1 MNEHSKSHRV
11 EPAAGGVDRRAC
23 LGFAMT
29 SPLMAGLTACGGG
42 DDRTDLQRSPAAAS
56 TQGAAPG
63 WGGMQAAGPER
74 TAFAVP
80 PSPSASAPPV
90 ATAPAAAP
98 ATPPA
103 LGNPLVPP
111 NPLRNYVFGPA
122 QAVYATGG
130 ANVGVGEMVL
140 RNVTTGSGN
149 TAIGDQVLWQLAR
162 GINCTGVGHLA
173 LFGARD
179 AVDCTAVGAGA
190 LQTMQ
195 TGVGATALGR
205 LAANSMRAAENT
217 TAIGDSALRYAISG
231 EGNTSVGYRSQEGNL
246 TGSQNVCV
254 GALAGLLVNAGNRNV
269 LLGFSAMSESAGS
282 ASENVAVGAHALS
295 YCKGDA
301 NTAIGVAAGRFI
313 ESGRRNVFIGSNAG
327 ASELQSRSVTNSIA
341 IGDGAYT
348 TQDNQAVIGN
358 AETDTVV
365 LAGVSFSRSQLIRLR
380 ALIGE

>member
-1 MNEHSKSHRV
+1 MTEQSKSHRV
-11 EPAAGGVDRRAC
+11 EPARGEVDRRAC
-23 LGFAMT
+23 LGFAMA
-29 SPLMAGLTACGGG
+29 SPLMAGLSACGGG
-42 DDRTDLQRSPAAAS
+42 DDRTDLDRSPAAAS

-63 WGGMQAAGPER
+63 SGGMQAAGPDR

-80 PSPSASAPPV
+80 PSPSASSPFATSPV
-90 ATAPAAAP
+90 AAP
-98 ATPPA
+98 AA

-149 TAIGDQVLWQLAR
+149 TAIGDQVLWQLAG

-195 TGVGATALGR
+195 SGVGATALGR
-205 LAANSMRAAENT
+205 LAANSMRAAKNT

-254 GALAGLLVNAGNRNV
+254 GALAGLLVTAGNRNV

-348 TQDNQAVIGN
+348 TQDKQAVIGN
-358 AETDTVV
+358 AETDNVV
-365 LAGVSFSRSQLIRLR
+365 LAGVSFRRSQLIRFR

>member
-1 MNEHSKSHRV
+1 MTEQSKSHRV
-11 EPAAGGVDRRAC
+11 EPARGEVDRRAC
-23 LGFAMT
+23 LGFAMA
-29 SPLMAGLTACGGG
+29 SPLMAGLSACGGG
-42 DDRTDLQRSPAAAS
+42 DDRTDLHRSPAAAS

-63 WGGMQAAGPER
+63 SGGMQAAGPR
-74 TAFAVP
+74 SDRIGSAALAFRVGTSGRHLAGRLQRL
-80 PSPSASAPPV
+80 A
-90 ATAPAAAP
+90 
-98 ATPPA
+98 A

-195 TGVGATALGR
+195 SGVGATALGR
-205 LAANSMRAAENT
+205 LAANSMRSAENT

-254 GALAGLLVNAGNRNV
+254 GALAGLLVNTGNRNV
-269 LLGFSAMSESAGS
+269 LLGFSAMSESVGG

-301 NTAIGVAAGRFI
+301 NTAVGVAAGRAI